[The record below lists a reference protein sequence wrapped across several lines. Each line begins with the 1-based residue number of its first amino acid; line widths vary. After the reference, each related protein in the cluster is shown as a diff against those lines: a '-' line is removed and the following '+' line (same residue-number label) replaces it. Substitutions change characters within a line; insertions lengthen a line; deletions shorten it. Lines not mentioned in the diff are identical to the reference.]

1 MVNKKV
7 LSSLTRFTIKYFFFS
22 KLYIQYR
29 GPRMSFGFQDK
40 SRRGR
45 MGNDMRAFSHV
56 KDGEILFMWDV
67 YLLTVM

>member
-1 MVNKKV
+1 M
-7 LSSLTRFTIKYFFFS
+7 
-22 KLYIQYR
+22 
-29 GPRMSFGFQDK
+29 GPRMIFGFKDRN
-40 SRRGR
+40 RRGR

>member
-1 MVNKKV
+1 M
-7 LSSLTRFTIKYFFFS
+7 I
-22 KLYIQYR
+22 
-29 GPRMSFGFQDK
+29 FGFQDK

-45 MGNDMRAFSHV
+45 MGKDMRVFSHV